1 MKWTKKQLTNFFF
14 LLGVVAVVVMILTF
28 DVSFVELWEHI
39 KHAGLWLIPIIG
51 IWIIIYAMNAWAW
64 QRITNSTVGE
74 SGPVRFLRIFK
85 LTISGFA
92 LNYATPMGGLG
103 GEPYRI
109 MELSK
114 NIGNQRATS
123 SVILYVMTHFLAHF
137 TFWFLSAL
145 LYLALAINGEL
156 PFTLPIKILLGVTIL
171 ACAGASYLF
180 SRGYRNGMVVKI
192 ITFLGKLPF
201 LHKWSHR
208 FLERH
213 NEALA
218 NVDNQIAALHQ
229 QDKRTF
235 YSSLAVEVLARV
247 VQALEIMFMLLLF
260 GQDWGGGASGLL
272 LTFLYS
278 ILILAITTLCANI
291 IGFLP
296 MQLGVQEGGFVLSIA
311 LLGLAPSLGIFVC
324 IICRVREIFWILA
337 GLVLMRIK

>member
-51 IWIIIYAMNAWAW
+51 IWILIYAMNAWAW

>member
-1 MKWTKKQLTNFFF
+1 MKWTKKKLTNLFFI
-14 LLGVVAVVVMILTF
+14 LGVVAVVVMLFTF

-39 KHAGLWLIPIIG
+39 KHAGLWLIPILG
-51 IWIIIYAMNAWAW
+51 IWIVIYAMNAWAW
-64 QRITNSTVGE
+64 QRITNSNTGE
-74 SGPVRFLRIFK
+74 SGPVRFMRMFK

-123 SVILYVMTHFLAHF
+123 SVILYVMTHFVAHF
-137 TFWFLSAL
+137 SFWFISLF
-145 LYLALAINGEL
+145 LYFALAINGEV
-156 PFTLPIKILLGVTIL
+156 PFTLPIQILMGITFVVCLG
-171 ACAGASYLF
+171 AFYLF

-192 ITFLGKLPF
+192 IQIIGKLP
-201 LHKWSHR
+201 LLGKWSNR

-213 NEALA
+213 SESIHNI
-218 NVDNQIAALHQ
+218 DSQIAALHQ
-229 QDKRTF
+229 QGKGAF
-235 YSSLAVEVLARV
+235 VSSLTMEIMARV
-247 VQALEIMFMLLLF
+247 VQSLEILFMLLLF
-260 GQDWGGGASGLL
+260 GVDNGGGFAGIMI
-272 LTFLYS
+272 TFLHS
-278 ILILAITTLCANI
+278 IVILAITTLCANI

-311 LLGLAPSLGIFVC
+311 LLGLSPALGIFVC
-324 IICRVREIFWILA
+324 IICRVREIFWILV

>member
-1 MKWTKKQLTNFFF
+1 MKWTKKQITNLFFI
-14 LLGVVAVVVMILTF
+14 LGVVAVVVMILTF
-28 DVSFVELWEHI
+28 DVSFVELWQHI
-39 KHAGLWLIPIIG
+39 KRAGLWLIPILG
-51 IWIIIYAMNAWAW
+51 IWIVIYGMNAWAW

-74 SGPVRFLRIFK
+74 SGPVRFRRIYK

-145 LYLALAINGEL
+145 LYLALAINGEV
-156 PFTLPIKILLGVTIL
+156 PFTLPIQILLGLTI
-171 ACAGASYLF
+171 AVCIGASYLF

-192 ITFLGKLPF
+192 IRLIGKLPF
-201 LHKWSHR
+201 LHRWSER

-213 NEALA
+213 SEALA
-218 NVDNQIAALHQ
+218 NVDTQIATLHQ

-235 YSSLAVEVLARV
+235 YSTQAVEVLARV

-260 GQDWGGGASGLL
+260 GQDWGGGFAGLM

-278 ILILAITTLCANI
+278 NLILAITTICANI

-296 MQLGVQEGGFVLSIA
+296 MQIGVQEGGFVLSIA
-311 LLGLAPSLGIFVC
+311 LLGLEPALGIFVC
-324 IICRVREIFWILA
+324 IICRVREILWILA